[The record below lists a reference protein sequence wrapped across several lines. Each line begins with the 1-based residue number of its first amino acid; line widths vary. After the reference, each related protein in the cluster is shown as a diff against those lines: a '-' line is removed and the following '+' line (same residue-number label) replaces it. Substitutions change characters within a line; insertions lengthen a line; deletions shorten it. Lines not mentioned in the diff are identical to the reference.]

1 MFMCAHASNQGG
13 WGGFFTSLLSGCEFL
28 PAQKLGFFPAPMF
41 LKPWMLRA
49 RKVSNQ
55 VFYGAYPSAVW
66 RLSGIVLSPL
76 LRWKKCASNWHA
88 VALIFFWRD
97 GQFPVVACVE
107 IFEFDRRFCFLQ
119 YVVFGDQILAKKIW
133 RKNHERRLR
142 TCNIYTCLFYIERLL
157 YTRDKVTGF
166 KVETSNP
173 TGFLEKQISSE

>member
-1 MFMCAHASNQGG
+1 MFPCAPAFQLPRTKVKMTLKRGLI
-13 WGGFFTSLLSGCEFL
+13 WYFLRPDTDMDVKCSLF
-28 PAQKLGFFPAPMF
+28 
-41 LKPWMLRA
+41 
-49 RKVSNQ
+49 VSCT
-55 VFYGAYPSAVW
+55 
-66 RLSGIVLSPL
+66 PL

-97 GQFPVVACVE
+97 GQFPVFACVE

-119 YVVFGDQILAKKIW
+119 YVVFGDQILAKKVW